1 MAFLENTQQLTL
13 FDNMDFFGCKNY
25 FDDLLEEPLLET
37 ENHFLITNSIQDF
50 NNNNNT
56 DYNNYPDGYSN
67 YIYNHSN
74 GQTQNLMGDDIFDN
88 TDYIFND
95 LGSNKTLNSPA
106 SYSNGTPSKESNDS
120 IFSNG
125 SMLTLSS
132 HLTFED
138 DGKDKSTTK
147 NDISS
152 NIETECP
159 TTILTT
165 DNNINIFSPYSSVVS
180 SPETIQK
187 NNELCKNINVNL
199 LFNIDP
205 LTINNTNCNIK
216 KQEGELTGLNS
227 INKNPKENHWVK
239 VDRVK
244 RIRRVN
250 NNNNTNKHVSKLQHP
265 KTGKKIADS
274 RLSVAALA
282 EVLKVD
288 SLEEALTT
296 ERYILDIFENELHYP
311 LGYKTWIRDTPKCE
325 RERLINQLY
334 ERTKHKY
341 PNYDKSILETIIR
354 RSTYSMMQSRLRKE
368 RKKNRKLAQSM
379 RSTVGKDINFQL
391 ISDKNDCIGNNEV
404 NI

>member
-187 NNELCKNINVNL
+187 NNE
-199 LFNIDP
+199 
-205 LTINNTNCNIK
+205 
-216 KQEGELTGLNS
+216 
-227 INKNPKENHWVK
+227 
-239 VDRVK
+239 
-244 RIRRVN
+244 
-250 NNNNTNKHVSKLQHP
+250 
-265 KTGKKIADS
+265 
-274 RLSVAALA
+274 
-282 EVLKVD
+282 
-288 SLEEALTT
+288 
-296 ERYILDIFENELHYP
+296 
-311 LGYKTWIRDTPKCE
+311 
-325 RERLINQLY
+325 
-334 ERTKHKY
+334 
-341 PNYDKSILETIIR
+341 
-354 RSTYSMMQSRLRKE
+354 
-368 RKKNRKLAQSM
+368 
-379 RSTVGKDINFQL
+379 
-391 ISDKNDCIGNNEV
+391 
-404 NI
+404 